1 MVFPCKNNFIIKF
14 VYGLPTENLTK
25 CILFLSGAQAVG
37 QAFFGQSTGPI
48 HIDDVACTG
57 TENQLTSCV
66 YNPDNNCAHSEDAG
80 IICSEAQCTNGEVR
94 LIGGS
99 SDLEGRVEICYLGV
113 WGTVCDDSWDG
124 LDARVVCKSLGY
136 PYTGESGL

>member
-1 MVFPCKNNFIIKF
+1 MSHSFTN
-14 VYGLPTENLTK
+14 LP
-25 CILFLSGAQAVG
+25 GAQAVG

-57 TENQLTSCV
+57 TETELTSCV

-80 IICSEAQCTNGEVR
+80 VICGEGQCTHGEIR
-94 LIGGS
+94 LIGGT
-99 SDLEGRVEICYLGV
+99 SDLEGRVEVCYFGS

-124 LDARVVCKSLGY
+124 ADARVVCKQLGY
-136 PYTGESGL
+136 PYTGQHFCMRCKHLLETWYRCCCSW